1 MSAVINISY
10 AHSTICCCFYC
21 IHISFF
27 IITLQRYVLF
37 PIPPNFSPFFSST
50 INNQKLAPPRP
61 RRTNTRTSCVK
72 QSQLCCVKQSQFYCV
87 KQSQFYCVK
96 YSRATPCGRELVC
109 EYRPSRPGFKSSL
122 LRMGGFRREVEPLL
136 AGEDG

>member
-37 PIPPNFSPFFSST
+37 PTPPNFSPFFSSA
-50 INNQKLAPPRP
+50 INNQQSIIIHHSSTTYPLPFAPPRP

-72 QSQLCCVKQSQFYCV
+72 QSRLCCVKQSQFYCV

-96 YSRATPCGRELVC
+96 QSQFYCVKQPRATPLGACAC
-109 EYRPSRPGFKSSL
+109 
-122 LRMGGFRREVEPLL
+122 LRVQAQPARL
-136 AGEDG
+136 

>member
-37 PIPPNFSPFFSST
+37 PTPPNFSPFFSSA
-50 INNQKLAPPRP
+50 IRNQPSVITPLPFAPPRP
-61 RRTNTRTSCVK
+61 RRINTRTSCVK
-72 QSQLCCVKQSQFYCV
+72 YSQLCCVDNHEQPQ
-87 KQSQFYCVK
+87 
-96 YSRATPCGRELVC
+96 RGE
-109 EYRPSRPGFKSSL
+109 SL
-122 LRMGGFRREVEPLL
+122 LASTGPAGQALSPHLLRRGGFRRGGGASPSRRGRVR
-136 AGEDG
+136 